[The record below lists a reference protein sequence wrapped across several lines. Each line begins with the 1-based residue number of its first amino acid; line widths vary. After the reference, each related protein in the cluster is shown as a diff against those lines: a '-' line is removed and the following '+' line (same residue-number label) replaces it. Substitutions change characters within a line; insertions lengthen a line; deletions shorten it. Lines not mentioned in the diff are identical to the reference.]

1 MNKLFVFLFI
11 SSSMTISSQT
21 IFGKWRT
28 IDDQTNEPKSIVDI
42 YEKEGKVYGK
52 IIDIFEESDKDVL
65 CEKCEGDEYNEP
77 VMGLVIIKGLT
88 KDGNYYKNGT
98 IFDPERGKKYTCR
111 LALNND
117 NPNVLEVRGYIS
129 FLYATQYW
137 ERIK

>member
-1 MNKLFVFLFI
+1 MNKLFVFLFV

-52 IIDIFEESDKDVL
+52 IIDIFEESNKDVL

>member
-11 SSSMTISSQT
+11 LSSMTISSQT